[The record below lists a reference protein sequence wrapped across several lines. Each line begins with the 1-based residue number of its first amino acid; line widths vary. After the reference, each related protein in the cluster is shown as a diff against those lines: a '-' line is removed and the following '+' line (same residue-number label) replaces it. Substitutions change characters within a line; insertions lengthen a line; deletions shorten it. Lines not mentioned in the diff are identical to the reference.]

1 MRMRLLLPILALS
14 LAGATAAQA
23 AEKGFYLGGGISKAK
38 VGDVFD
44 TGLDLDDTAWKAIA
58 GFRPLDLVS
67 VEASYMD
74 LGSER
79 RSFGPVIANADAK
92 AFAAHALLFLPIPVP
107 FLGVYGK
114 AGFARWDLDGDVS
127 SNIAR
132 FDKSGTE
139 FAWGAGA
146 QFSFGRLS
154 ARVEYDNFD
163 IANTDGVDLYTVGAT
178 WTFL

>member
-1 MRMRLLLPILALS
+1 MRMRFLLPVLILG
-14 LAGATAAQA
+14 LAGTAAHA

-38 VGDVFD
+38 VDDVFD
-44 TGLDLDDTAWKAIA
+44 SGLDLDNTSWKAIA
-58 GFRPLDLVS
+58 GFRPLDLIS
-67 VEASYMD
+67 AEISYMD
-74 LGSER
+74 LGKER

-92 AFAAHALLFLPIPVP
+92 AFAAHALIFAPIPVP

-114 AGFARWDLDGDVS
+114 LGLARWDLNGDVN
-127 SNIAR
+127 SNLAR

-146 QFSFGRLS
+146 QFSFSRVSIRL
-154 ARVEYDNFD
+154 EYDNFD
-163 IANTDGVDLYTVGAT
+163 IKNTNGVDLYTLGAT